1 MACSKRLKLSD
12 GQYSNLFDR
21 LMNIYFNEDKALE
34 IYINLNGD
42 ESKIDQLEGLDL
54 NYDKIEYDS
63 KKRSLFNT
71 NRLVETEDGVVTNV
85 YLKNNSRIPS
95 MSFNR
100 LVQLYN
106 GNSELA
112 FKEYTQNSDLYDY
125 SDELELTNKIK
136 YNCL

>member
-1 MACSKRLKLSD
+1 MACIKRLKLSD
-12 GQYSNLFDR
+12 GQYSNLFDK
-21 LMNIYFNEDKALE
+21 LMDIYYNEDKALE
-34 IYINLNGD
+34 MYINLNGD

-71 NRLVETEDGVVTNV
+71 NRLVETEDGFVTAV
-85 YLKNNSRIPS
+85 YLKGNTQTPS

-125 SDELELTNKIK
+125 SDELELNNKVK
-136 YNCL
+136 YNCV